1 MIYRKLSREMSDREV
16 WMLMSMLV
24 PGSTVTRI
32 ERLTDLNAI
41 DVYFKRS
48 GDENL
53 MISFFPDELDEV
65 PDHLKIENEKLY
77 ILYNVLNGYSTI
89 WEHPENQDNRASEP
103 TGFMEVLDQMLAL
116 REKQLLEG
124 GELKELSEECGRLWD
139 AISSH
144 CISCGG
150 ELKELAVQM
159 ADLNSSL
166 QSESRRS
173 FYVRGMT
180 DAVTLMQ
187 MLKGRN

>member
-77 ILYNVLNGYSTI
+77 ILYNMLNGYSTI
-89 WEHPENQDNRASEP
+89 GEQPENQGNGASESK
-103 TGFMEVLDQMLAL
+103 GFMEVLDQMLAL

-124 GELKELSEECGRLWD
+124 GELKGLSEECGRIWD

-150 ELKELAVQM
+150 ELKDLAVQM
-159 ADLNSSL
+159 ADLDSSL
-166 QSESRRS
+166 QAESRYY
-173 FYVRGMT
+173 FYRQGIM
-180 DAVTLMQ
+180 DAMKIMQ
-187 MLKGRN
+187 MIK

>member
-24 PGSTVTRI
+24 PGSVVTRI

-48 GDENL
+48 GDEDL

-65 PDHLKIENEKLY
+65 PDRLKIENEKLY

-89 WEHPENQDNRASEP
+89 WEHPDNRASESK
-103 TGFMEVLDQMLAL
+103 GFMEVLDQMLAL

-159 ADLNSSL
+159 ADLDSSL
-166 QSESRRS
+166 QAESRRS
-173 FYVRGMT
+173 FYVQGMI

-187 MLKGRN
+187 MLKGRD